1 MAGFPSPTRMKVL
14 GSFQKNDSASQGSLH
29 SDQNQTYVVW
39 GATRRG
45 RLPRNARHDEPTG
58 APLLADRQPIAR
70 DGGCAKRAGPGPE
83 TCRLVG
89 RGLRLFRRKAT
100 FLFGMLL
107 FSFFFEGR
115 PIVWLRCQLFVRVLV
130 RRDVRTPPHPSIR
143 TAEAFWQVVR
153 VFPATFAVVFNIKP
167 FGG

>member
-1 MAGFPSPTRMKVL
+1 MITKVQGLEVASPVGQHQQVKGHLLSYVSSSRELRNGWFPFTDQNE
-14 GSFQKNDSASQGSLH
+14 GSGIISENDSASQGSLH

-83 TCRLVG
+83 TCRFVG

-107 FSFFFEGR
+107 FSFFF
-115 PIVWLRCQLFVRVLV
+115 
-130 RRDVRTPPHPSIR
+130 
-143 TAEAFWQVVR
+143 
-153 VFPATFAVVFNIKP
+153 
-167 FGG
+167 